1 VALAAGPDRPAVGRA
16 LGVQTGFSLCGNN
29 LSTIDA
35 LTGKVPLMKST
46 RGRRLA
52 ALLVVIVAL
61 AAVAV
66 AAFAIGAN
74 NGSGWFGR
82 GMVMRGHG
90 MGLGYGA
97 GFGLFGLLGFILVG
111 LLVFWLIAAIVSPDG
126 RSRGP
131 VGTAPGA
138 PAAGDF
144 DRLRELSEM
153 HTRGELTDEEFT
165 AAKRKILGLE

>member
-1 VALAAGPDRPAVGRA
+1 
-16 LGVQTGFSLCGNN
+16 
-29 LSTIDA
+29 
-35 LTGKVPLMKST
+35 
-46 RGRRLA
+46 
-52 ALLVVIVAL
+52 
-61 AAVAV
+61 
-66 AAFAIGAN
+66 
-74 NGSGWFGR
+74 
-82 GMVMRGHG
+82 MR
-90 MGLGYGA
+90 YGA

>member
-1 VALAAGPDRPAVGRA
+1 VALVVGPNRLAVGQARA
-16 LGVQTGFSLCGNN
+16 VQTRFSLGGNT
-29 LSTIDA
+29 LSSIDA
-35 LTGKVPLMKST
+35 LSGKVSLMKST

-52 ALLVVIVAL
+52 ALLVVFVAL

-74 NGSGWFGR
+74 NSSGLFGR
-82 GMVMRGHG
+82 GIEMRGYG
-90 MGLGYGA
+90 MGMRYGA